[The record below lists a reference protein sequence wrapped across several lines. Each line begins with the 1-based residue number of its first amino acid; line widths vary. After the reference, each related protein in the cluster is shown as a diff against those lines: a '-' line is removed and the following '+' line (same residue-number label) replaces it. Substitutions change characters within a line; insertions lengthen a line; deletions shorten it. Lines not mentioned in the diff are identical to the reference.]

1 MLYIKCPFCG
11 DRDETEY
18 HYGGEAHIARPE
30 NPDDLTDAEWAEYVF
45 MRTNTK
51 GVHRERWV
59 HSDGCRRWF
68 NVARNTVTNE
78 IVSVYKTGEKLD
90 LPVVATTTTKP
101 AAVKKSASKKSTP
114 KKAPARKSIAKK
126 APVKKKEGA

>member
-78 IVSVYKTGEKLD
+78 IVSVYKTGEKPD
-90 LPVVATTTTKP
+90 LPVAATTKP
-101 AAVKKSASKKSTP
+101 ATVKKSAPKKAAP

>member
-1 MLYIKCPFCG
+1 MLYIKCPWCG
-11 DRDETEY
+11 ERDETEY

-30 NPDDLTDAEWAEYVF
+30 NPDELTDAEWAEYVF

-78 IVSVYKTGEKLD
+78 IVAVYKAGEKLD
-90 LPVVATTTTKP
+90 LPDATAPVKAAAKASAKSP
-101 AAVKKSASKKSTP
+101 APSEAKK
-114 KKAPARKSIAKK
+114 PARKTA
-126 APVKKKEGA
+126 ADKKEGA

>member
-1 MLYIKCPFCG
+1 MLYIKCPWCG
-11 DRDETEY
+11 ERDETEF
-18 HYGGEAHIARPE
+18 HYGGEAHIVRPE
-30 NPDDLTDAEWAEYVF
+30 NPDELTDAEWAEYVF

-78 IVSVYKTGEKLD
+78 IVSVYKVGEKPD
-90 LPVVATTTTKP
+90 LPAEVTTKP
-101 AAVKKSASKKSTP
+101 APAKETP
-114 KKAPARKSIAKK
+114 AKK
-126 APVKKKEGA
+126 APVKKAVAIKAPVNKKEGA

>member
-1 MLYIKCPFCG
+1 MLYIKCPWCG
-11 DRDETEY
+11 ERDETEY

-30 NPDDLTDAEWAEYVF
+30 NPDELTDAEWAEYVF

-78 IVSVYKTGEKLD
+78 IVAVYKAGEKLE
-90 LPVVATTTTKP
+90 LP
-101 AAVKKSASKKSTP
+101 AAEAVKAEAET
-114 KKAPARKSIAKK
+114 KKAPAKKPAKK
-126 APVKKKEGA
+126 PATVKKAAVDKKEGA